1 MAVESLSPGA
11 TWTNWVGNQS
21 FSPALAAA
29 PVDEV
34 EVVRL
39 VRDAAARGAT
49 LRVAGAGHS
58 FTPLVE
64 TDGVLLDLSALAGVM
79 TVDRDNATV
88 TALPATTIGMFG
100 EPLWDLGLALENQ
113 GDIDTQQIAGAVATG
128 THGSGVG
135 LRSFSGL
142 VRSMRLVTGTG
153 DVLDVDGSQ
162 PDLLHA
168 AQVAMGMLGVMT
180 RLELQVV
187 PAYRLAE
194 RIDRL
199 PYAEVLERWDELVA
213 AHRHF
218 SFFWLPSEESAA
230 LYGLTT
236 SEGER
241 AADSCYVKVY
251 DEAAPD
257 RPDDATSDRRVDRS
271 YRIYPHVFE
280 PNFHELE
287 YCVPIGRAQEAIA
300 ATRELMLRSL
310 PDSVFPMEVRTT
322 AADEAFL
329 SPAYRTPTA
338 VISVS
343 GVPGTDHDPYLRS
356 VDAILRPF
364 SARVHWGKLHFL
376 TRDRLLELY
385 PAAER
390 FIEIRRELDP
400 AGTFLNGHLRELFE

>member
-1 MAVESLSPGA
+1 MALESLSPGA

-58 FTPLVE
+58 VTPLVE
-64 TDGVLLDLSALAGVM
+64 TDGVLLDLSALAGVI

-142 VRSMRLVTGTG
+142 VRSMRLVTGAG

-168 AQVAMGMLGVMT
+168 AQVAVGMLGVIT

-194 RIDRL
+194 RIDQL
-199 PYAEVLERWDELVA
+199 PYAEVMEGWDELVA

-230 LYGLTT
+230 MYGLTT

-257 RPDDATSDRRVDRS
+257 CQSPPRGPQLLPPVEREGGEGPGRMKRSRPLLV
-271 YRIYPHVFE
+271 
-280 PNFHELE
+280 
-287 YCVPIGRAQEAIA
+287 Q
-300 ATRELMLRSL
+300 L
-310 PDSVFPMEVRTT
+310 PV
-322 AADEAFL
+322 
-329 SPAYRTPTA
+329 
-338 VISVS
+338 
-343 GVPGTDHDPYLRS
+343 
-356 VDAILRPF
+356 
-364 SARVHWGKLHFL
+364 
-376 TRDRLLELY
+376 
-385 PAAER
+385 
-390 FIEIRRELDP
+390 
-400 AGTFLNGHLRELFE
+400 